1 MTAMVEWLNE
11 AWVRWQFRGQRAE
24 FWRDLAT
31 MIRNKISLRDR
42 LMTLSAREPSSAR
55 GRFAQM
61 WLDAMLVRPDFA
73 EAATPLL
80 PVTDHLMLR
89 AASNSNNLPD
99 ALDLLGEQIERTREL
114 KSVLVSALVMPMIG
128 LAAAV
133 VLFLVYGGKIFPEF
147 AKVYPMKFWP
157 SFNQDVA
164 SVAMFLAGPGGLA
177 TLGLIVALI
186 FLYLWSLDRWTGPV
200 RAWMDDHFLPYS
212 AVRDLRGIGLLMA
225 LATLLRNRVSLRDS
239 IVRMGEA
246 GSKWMAWHADLILEG
261 AATRH
266 ASDPIAALGTGVLS
280 DLLYYRLIDYGKVGG
295 LELPD
300 LLLRAARDEAAALKR
315 RLERLARVLTVLTL
329 LIAGCVMLVC
339 VAAIPQ
345 PDPTQL
351 QQMQRTR

>member
-1 MTAMVEWLNE
+1 MTAVLERINE
-11 AWVRWQFRGQRAE
+11 ALVRWQFRGQRAE

-42 LMTLSAREPSSAR
+42 LLTLAAREPNSAR

-73 EAATPLL
+73 EAATPLV

-89 AASNSNNLPD
+89 AAANANDLPD
-99 ALDLLGEQIERTREL
+99 ALDLLGEQIERTQEL
-114 KSVLVSALVMPMIG
+114 RSVLMTALVMPLIG

-147 AKVYPMKFWP
+147 AKVYPMHFWP

-164 SVAMFLAGPGGLA
+164 SVAMFLAGPGGIAILVGLA
-177 TLGLIVALI
+177 ALLTI
-186 FLYLWSLDRWTGPV
+186 YALSLDRWTGPIRV
-200 RAWMDDHFLPYS
+200 WLDDHFLPYS
-212 AVRDLRGIGLLMA
+212 AVRDLRGIGVLMA

-246 GSKWMAWHADLILEG
+246 GSPWLAWHADQILEG
-261 AATRH
+261 AATRY
-266 ASDPIAALGTGVLS
+266 ASDPVAALGTGVLS
-280 DLLYYRLIDYGKVGG
+280 DALYHRLVDYGKVGA
-295 LELPD
+295 LDLPE

-315 RLERLARVLTVLTL
+315 RMERLARVLTVATL
-329 LIAGCVMLVC
+329 LIAGGVMLVC

-351 QQMQRTR
+351 QQLQRTR